1 MYPQEYIKSFNHIRF
16 KQSRHFTSKN
26 FNKNINLFPDKIV
39 AMNMGFI
46 KSDKINKIG
55 LFNENFTGYG
65 FEDFEF
71 GYRCISNGYKLLQTK
86 ATIIHDEGQPD
97 INDYIKKYYHLG
109 RDGMQN
115 LIKVNILAAKET
127 IYYKIES
134 NTVFK
139 FFSRL
144 IGIIQVIKILEKIIS
159 RLDKFKLLYIP
170 LLIDFL
176 RLISYMRGYID
187 RDLDKKKSEV
197 DRWYE

>member
-1 MYPQEYIKSFNHIRF
+1 
-16 KQSRHFTSKN
+16 
-26 FNKNINLFPDKIV
+26 
-39 AMNMGFI
+39 
-46 KSDKINKIG
+46 
-55 LFNENFTGYG
+55 
-65 FEDFEF
+65 
-71 GYRCISNGYKLLQTK
+71 
-86 ATIIHDEGQPD
+86 
-97 INDYIKKYYHLG
+97 
-109 RDGMQN
+109 MQN

-187 RDLDKKKSEV
+187 RNLDKKNSEINK
-197 DRWYE
+197 WYE